1 MVYFPLS
8 HIISIEISLSFID
21 DVISVIYLFYSLM
34 SFCLYNKKNITRWL
48 EDMNF
53 IFEWQNNIL
62 RTSAAS
68 ELNIVLPLENKIHI
82 FAPPWNILHI

>member
-1 MVYFPLS
+1 MNNNTVPTHSVVDPRRGSQTPPCWLQWKTNHFLY
-8 HIISIEISLSFID
+8 IED
-21 DVISVIYLFYSLM
+21 
-34 SFCLYNKKNITRWL
+34 ITRWR

-68 ELNIVLPLENKIHI
+68 E
-82 FAPPWNILHI
+82 

>member
-1 MVYFPLS
+1 MVICKQNNTFKNNLY
-8 HIISIEISLSFID
+8 IED
-21 DVISVIYLFYSLM
+21 
-34 SFCLYNKKNITRWL
+34 ITRWR

-68 ELNIVLPLENKIHI
+68 E
-82 FAPPWNILHI
+82 

>member
-1 MVYFPLS
+1 MRNFGGTTKS
-8 HIISIEISLSFID
+8 IIIFDNGLYIED
-21 DVISVIYLFYSLM
+21 
-34 SFCLYNKKNITRWL
+34 ITRWR

-68 ELNIVLPLENKIHI
+68 E
-82 FAPPWNILHI
+82 